1 MQEFLSF
8 GVVRDEY
15 YHELVLDEEMVK
27 AKGKGLKKAKNAKES
42 VDDVS
47 GSDTETALR
56 QAILDNTRQDP
67 VDAEAGGS
75 GVNGQSEDVNDGEDD
90 VIADDDDDVTETAE
104 EEAARKKR
112 EEVV

>member
-1 MQEFLSF
+1 MEL
-8 GVVRDEY
+8 GNEY

-56 QAILDNTRQDP
+56 QAIW
-67 VDAEAGGS
+67 
-75 GVNGQSEDVNDGEDD
+75 
-90 VIADDDDDVTETAE
+90 
-104 EEAARKKR
+104 
-112 EEVV
+112 EVKDKV